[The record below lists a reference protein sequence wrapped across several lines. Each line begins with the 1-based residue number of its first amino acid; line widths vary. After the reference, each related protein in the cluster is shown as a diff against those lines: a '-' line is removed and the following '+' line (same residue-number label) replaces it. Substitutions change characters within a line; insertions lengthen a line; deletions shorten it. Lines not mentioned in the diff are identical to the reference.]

1 MYMKAGE
8 RLLSPCTVHIP
19 DYFVK
24 MNEEM
29 LNMNRP
35 EHLPGDMNDRI
46 LYCDDH
52 IIVVNKPPNAL
63 CQVFFGERF
72 SVF

>member
-1 MYMKAGE
+1 MKAGE

-19 DYFVK
+19 DCFVK

-35 EHLPGDMNDRI
+35 EHLPGDMKDRI

-63 CQVFFGERF
+63 CQVLFGERF

>member
-1 MYMKAGE
+1 MKAGE

-35 EHLPGDMNDRI
+35 EHLPGNMKDRI

-63 CQVFFGERF
+63 CQVLFGERF

>member
-1 MYMKAGE
+1 MKAGE

-35 EHLPGDMNDRI
+35 EHLPGYMKDRI

-63 CQVFFGERF
+63 CQVLFGERF

>member
-35 EHLPGDMNDRI
+35 EYLPGDMKDRI